1 MYTKTF
7 FLYNIIEKNKTAVI
21 NRMRKEGYHGK
32 KTNSRTGS
40 AG

>member
-1 MYTKTF
+1 MYTTIF

-21 NRMRKEGYHGK
+21 NCMRKEGYNGK
-32 KTNSRTGS
+32 ETNGRTGS